1 MNRTNLLKILAINS
15 LLATIILTIP
25 FLIINV
31 YQDFTFWISKGI
43 FLIITVVFY
52 ILWINKKDDSSDK

>member
-31 YQDFTFWISKGI
+31 YQDFTFWISRGI

-52 ILWINKKDDSSDK
+52 ILWINKTC

>member
-31 YQDFTFWISKGI
+31 YQDFTFWISRGV

>member
-31 YQDFTFWISKGI
+31 YQDFTFWISRGI

-52 ILWINKKDDSSDK
+52 ILWINKKDDFSDK

>member
-31 YQDFTFWISKGI
+31 YQDFTFWISRGI